1 MKTININESNGERV
15 EVMALFNYSQAPC
28 QPLYFRKRG
37 GDEVEVTDTLSQSIK
52 FVGSSC
58 IHIFKCL
65 AGKSSCRL
73 EFNSS
78 TLAWTLF
85 RA

>member
-1 MKTININESNGERV
+1 MKTININEGNGERV

-28 QPLYFRKRG
+28 QPLYFRKRS
-37 GDEVEVTDTLSQSIK
+37 GDEVEISDTISQHIK

-65 AGKSSCRL
+65 VGKSNCRL
-73 EFNSS
+73 EFNST
-78 TLAWTLF
+78 TLTWTLF
-85 RA
+85 EA